1 MKQKNENM
9 PVVVVVVGGGNI
21 ISHSYVKQSFA
32 NISSFVGRML
42 FFCFFLFENY
52 FESPPY

>member
-9 PVVVVVVGGGNI
+9 PVVVVVGGNI